1 MSPSLHTQ
9 CNKQNAV
16 VDNAVTQQHRNKHN
30 RFDLDTVKMTRF
42 QQHLL
47 VDQLQQPLPL
57 VVARHVW
64 GLLDLVPSVTTGTS
78 KIESHWHGKCVCLIV

>member
-9 CNKQNAV
+9 CNEQNAV
-16 VDNAVTQQHRNKHN
+16 ADNAVTQQHRNKHD

-42 QQHLL
+42 QHRLL

-57 VVARHVW
+57 VVARPVC
-64 GLLDLVPSVTTGTS
+64 GLLDLVTSVTTGSS
-78 KIESHWHGKCVCLIV
+78 KIQSHWHSKFVCLIV